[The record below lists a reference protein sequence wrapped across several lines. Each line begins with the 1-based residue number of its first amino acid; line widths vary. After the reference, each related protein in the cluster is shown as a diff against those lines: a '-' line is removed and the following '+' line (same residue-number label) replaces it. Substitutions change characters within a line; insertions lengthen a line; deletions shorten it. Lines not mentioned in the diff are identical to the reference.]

1 MVRALARDLGREDEI
16 EGVRVPRREPGP
28 PETLTDTDLFVGP
41 VISDDHSAQVERLLE
56 RVMRLGV
63 IGALDGE
70 VA

>member
-1 MVRALARDLGREDEI
+1 MVRALARELGREDEI
-16 EGVRVPRREPGP
+16 EGVRVPRHEPGL
-28 PETLTDTDLFVGP
+28 PETLTDTDLFIGP
-41 VISDDHSAQVERLLE
+41 VISDDQSAQVECLLE